1 VAAIIAHETSFSCK
15 CDGTNTTE
23 QEHNSKIMQDLNS
36 LRHLGY
42 LGWPGAMPVV
52 DNHPVLFFSQIVGEC
67 ILSTGGLCLGLQ
79 TVFKD
84 LPD

>member
-1 VAAIIAHETSFSCK
+1 
-15 CDGTNTTE
+15 
-23 QEHNSKIMQDLNS
+23 MQDLNS